1 MSAYHNIHTHYRGI
15 RPTSLFITRVKW
27 WYQMEEHDER
37 DESLAINLPAADA
50 RIIADRALL
59 HVVSVEV
66 A

>member
-1 MSAYHNIHTHYRGI
+1 VRIIIYIHITEALGLLAFLLLELSDGI
-15 RPTSLFITRVKW
+15 RWKF
-27 WYQMEEHDER
+27 DER